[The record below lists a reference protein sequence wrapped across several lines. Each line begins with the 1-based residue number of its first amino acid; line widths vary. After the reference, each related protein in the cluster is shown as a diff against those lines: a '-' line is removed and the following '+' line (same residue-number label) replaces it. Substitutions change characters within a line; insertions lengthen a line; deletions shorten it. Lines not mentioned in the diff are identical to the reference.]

1 MENRRKNYLKNVLG
15 TIILQVIN
23 PVCVFIARTVF
34 IKQLG
39 AEYLGIAGLFTD
51 VLSILSLSELGLG
64 SAVTFALY
72 KPIADDNKEKIAEI
86 MGFLKK
92 SYILIGWVILGFG
105 LLLMPFLKYIV
116 KWNLTVQINIYLI
129 FGLFVLNSAVSYW
142 FFAYRQILITAAQK
156 LYRMQIVQVSMSIV
170 QMIVSIVIL
179 TYTHDY
185 IIYLAGTILI
195 EIIQSCAIAVIANKM
210 FPGAFDSSREKLSE
224 GEKRSLWHNVYS
236 VFVGNVSYQI
246 FTSTDSIIISGAIDT
261 IAVGI
266 LSNYRTIIRLITTG
280 ATLFTSSMMPAIGD
294 IVARDDNA
302 ECEKK
307 FFRYNFIQM
316 WVTSVFTICVLTC
329 AGSFIRAWIGREYLE
344 TEAVLLILLWN
355 FWSDLSMQ
363 IVWQF
368 RAAYGLYTYGKYLRF
383 VGAILNIPLSILW
396 AHQFGVAGV
405 LFATSVCNAP
415 SLYYPYYV
423 FRYGFKGKPLRYYM
437 VFIKHLLLSVFI
449 GALSVVLT
457 QFSFANLWLEFI
469 VKSLI
474 TFIFTNAFFVF
485 CYYQNDD
492 FRYAWTE
499 IKCIMIKILRHLYKE
514 NNMES

>member
-1 MENRRKNYLKNVLG
+1 MENRRKNYVKNVTG
-15 TIILQVIN
+15 TIILQIVN
-23 PVCVFIARTVF
+23 PICVFIARTVF

-39 AEYLGIAGLFTD
+39 AEYLGISGLFTD

-72 KPIADDNKEKIAEI
+72 KPLAENDEEKIAQI

-92 SYILIGWVILGFG
+92 SYMVIGWIILGIG
-105 LLLMPFLKYIV
+105 MVLMPFLRYIV
-116 KWNLTVQINIYLI
+116 RWNSAVQINIHLI
-129 FGLFVLNSAVSYW
+129 FALFVLNSAVSYW
-142 FFAYRQILITAAQK
+142 FFAYRQVLITAAQK
-156 LYRMQIVQVSMSIV
+156 LYRMQTVQISMSVV
-170 QMIVSIVIL
+170 QMIVSIIILIL
-179 TYTHDY
+179 THNYV
-185 IIYLAGTILI
+185 IYLSGTILI
-195 EIIQSCAIAVIANKM
+195 EILQSCIIAKIANGI
-210 FPGAFDSSREKLSE
+210 FPYAFKKSRGRLSGEEK
-224 GEKRSLWHNVYS
+224 KSLWHNVYS
-236 VFVGNVSYQI
+236 VFIGNVSYQI

-261 IAVGI
+261 VAVGI

-280 ATLFTSSMMPAIGD
+280 ATLFTGSMMPAIGD

-316 WVTSVFTICVLTC
+316 WVTSVFAICVLTG
-329 AGSFIRAWIGREYLE
+329 AKPFIQAWIGDGYLE

-383 VGAILNIPLSILW
+383 GGAILNIPLSILW
-396 AHQFGVAGV
+396 ARQFGVAGV

-423 FRYGFKGKPLRYYM
+423 FKYGFEDKASEYYN
-437 VFIKHLLLSVFI
+437 VFAGHL
-449 GALSVVLT
+449 ALSVIAGILSVALT
-457 QFSFANLWLEFI
+457 HFTIENLWIEFI
-469 VKSLI
+469 VKLLI
-474 TFIFTNAFFVF
+474 TFAVTNVFFVL
-485 CYYQNDD
+485 CYHKNDN
-492 FRYAWTE
+492 FQYAWTE
-499 IKCIMIKILRHLYKE
+499 MKNVKVKIMCHLNTKKGAE
-514 NNMES
+514 R